1 MTSTPSSTQTEL
13 EQALLSDP
21 FNLAKRLEYAHL
33 LLANQEAAKALT
45 QFELIERQQCDA
57 AALCGVALA
66 QLALGRKNEALAS
79 FMRARQQA
87 DFQAGMADHA
97 ALEQLQET
105 ARPSGAPILSL
116 VPTISNNV
124 ISLLP
129 EPPEQISFADV
140 GGMDELKKSLR
151 LHIIE
156 PFLRPS
162 LFAKFK
168 KQGGGGILLYGPPG
182 CGKTMIARAI
192 ANECHAAFI
201 SVGISE
207 VLNMWMGESERN
219 LAQLFDKAR
228 AHKPCVLFFDE
239 LDALAFS
246 RSKAQ
251 SEHSR
256 TIVNEFLSQMDGF
269 ERDNRDVLFLA
280 ATNMPWDVDPAM
292 KRPGRFARQLFV
304 PPPDTLARRHIIE
317 LKLHEVPHEGIDIA
331 ALVTA
336 TPQFSGADIDGLIDL
351 AKENVLHEILS
362 GNPERP
368 LHPAD
373 FAFALDAIKPSTIE
387 WLKTARNLVRYA
399 GGDDTYRDVEK
410 YLKQT
415 KFI

>member
-1 MTSTPSSTQTEL
+1 MTMTMSR
-13 EQALLSDP
+13 EQYEASLVSDP
-21 FNLAKRLEYAHL
+21 FNTANRLGYARL
-33 LLANQEAAKALT
+33 LLDEHDAGAALV
-45 QFELIERQQCDA
+45 QFELAERQSPGA
-57 AALCGVALA
+57 AASSGKAQALLALDRNSDALA
-66 QLALGRKNEALAS
+66 AYG
-79 FMRARQQA
+79 RARQQ
-87 DFQAGMADHA
+87 DGFVPVP
-97 ALEQLQET
+97 ALEQLQQG
-105 ARPSGAPILSL
+105 ARPASGPALSL
-116 VPTISNNV
+116 VGQSANV
-124 ISLLP
+124 VPLKPQAPDLVR
-129 EPPEQISFADV
+129 FADV
-140 GGMDELKKSLR
+140 GGMEDLKKMLR

-192 ANECHAAFI
+192 ANECNASFV

-219 LAQLFDKAR
+219 LAQLFEKAR
-228 AHKPCVLFFDE
+228 AQKPCVLFFDE

-256 TIVNEFLSQMDGF
+256 TIVNEFLSQLDGF

-280 ATNMPWDVDPAM
+280 ATNMPWDVDQAM
-292 KRPGRFARQLFV
+292 KRTGRFARQLFV
-304 PPPDTLARRHIIE
+304 PPPDAEARKHIINI
-317 LKLHEVPHEGIDIA
+317 KLRDVPVEGVDVD
-331 ALVTA
+331 ALVAA
-336 TPQFSGADIDGLIDL
+336 TPHFSGADIDGVIDL
-351 AKENVLHEILS
+351 AKESAIHDILA

-368 LHPAD
+368 IGPAD
-373 FAFALDAIKPSTIE
+373 IAYALDNMQPSTVE

-399 GGDDTYRDVEK
+399 GSDDSYRDVEK
-410 YLKQT
+410 YLKKT

>member
-1 MTSTPSSTQTEL
+1 MKLTQSEL
-13 EQALLSDP
+13 EQALVVDP
-21 FNLAKRLEYAHL
+21 FNLATRLDYAHL
-33 LLANQEAAKALT
+33 LLANNEAAKALT
-45 QFELIERQQCDA
+45 QFELAERQKCNA
-57 AALCGVALA
+57 ATLCGIAQA
-66 QLALGRKNEALAS
+66 QLALGHNSEALATY
-79 FMRARQQA
+79 MRARQQA
-87 DFQAGMADHA
+87 DFQGGQPAHA
-97 ALEQLQET
+97 ALEQLQES
-105 ARPSGAPILSL
+105 ARPSGAPTLSL
-116 VPTISNNV
+116 VPNISNNV
-124 ISLLP
+124 VSLIP
-129 EPPEQISFADV
+129 NAPDAPDQISFADV
-140 GGMDELKKSLR
+140 GGMEELKKSLR

-192 ANECHAAFI
+192 ANECHATFI

-219 LAQLFDKAR
+219 LAHLFDKAR
-228 AHKPCVLFFDE
+228 AQKPCVLFFDE

-256 TIVNEFLSQMDGF
+256 TIVNEFLSQLDGF

-304 PPPDTLARRHIIE
+304 PPPDAVARHKIIE
-317 LKLHEVPHEGIDIA
+317 LKLHEIPHEGISIT
-331 ALVTA
+331 ALVSA

-368 LHPAD
+368 LQPAD
-373 FAFALDAIKPSTIE
+373 FTFALDAIKPSTTE

-410 YLKQT
+410 YLKQN
-415 KFI
+415 KLI